1 MATMPALYDDTYD
14 GPRWR
19 YGLQYRGIT
28 QYMGCRDLET
38 DEPIPWI
45 LYSGHKS
52 ADPRFR
58 TFGTYDSAA
67 ELSARTCEQ
76 FSLVPLGQV

>member
-1 MATMPALYDDTYD
+1 MAPALYDDTYD

-38 DEPIPWI
+38 DELIPWVVF
-45 LYSGHKS
+45 SGRKS
-52 ADPRFR
+52 DDPRFR
-58 TFGTYDSAA
+58 TFGTYDAA
-67 ELSARTCEQ
+67 MELSAFTCKQ
-76 FSLVPLGQV
+76 FSLVPLGKVA